1 MAARVR
7 AVSFA
12 SAVTNVLL
20 VFASVVTNCAA
31 AQGRRR
37 LRPGPPTP
45 GDTNWPPGGRVVHGS
60 RSPRGCI
67 PTTPLDVRAARSPLA
82 PSGSRP
88 AVSPTSS
95 GSFIAL
101 RAVDPEVFLRAAV
114 ASSSAAEAIL
124 KEK

>member
-1 MAARVR
+1 MVMAARVR

-45 GDTNWPPGGRVVHGS
+45 GDTNWPPGGRVVHAS
-60 RSPRGCI
+60 RSPRGRI
-67 PTTPLDVRAARSPLA
+67 PTTPLDVLAARSPLA

-88 AVSPTSS
+88 AVNPTGTWRPS
-95 GSFIAL
+95 G
-101 RAVDPEVFLRAAV
+101 
-114 ASSSAAEAIL
+114 AEAIL